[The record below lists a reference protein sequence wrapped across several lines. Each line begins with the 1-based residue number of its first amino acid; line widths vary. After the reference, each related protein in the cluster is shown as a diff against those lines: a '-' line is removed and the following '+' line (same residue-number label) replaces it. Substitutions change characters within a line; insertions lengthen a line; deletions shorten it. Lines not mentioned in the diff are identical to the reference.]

1 MENEPVAKKLSAFEG
16 FTFLVLG
23 AVIQSKI
30 ISHVFDSETILLSLY
45 PFEIDV
51 EIWMNDSYRD
61 GFNLI
66 ESMVSIPY
74 KRGLPIVDDNSSF
87 IVVALSGRRFKIDV
101 NEVFGYIPKQMEMI
115 CVIELSYGIEYT
127 IIDVNN
133 GKKITMSQSELFER
147 EIID

>member
-1 MENEPVAKKLSAFEG
+1 
-16 FTFLVLG
+16 
-23 AVIQSKI
+23 
-30 ISHVFDSETILLSLY
+30 
-45 PFEIDV
+45 
-51 EIWMNDSYRD
+51 MNDSYRD

-115 CVIELSYGIEYT
+115 CVI
-127 IIDVNN
+127 
-133 GKKITMSQSELFER
+133 F
-147 EIID
+147 

>member
-1 MENEPVAKKLSAFEG
+1 M
-16 FTFLVLG
+16 
-23 AVIQSKI
+23 
-30 ISHVFDSETILLSLY
+30 
-45 PFEIDV
+45 
-51 EIWMNDSYRD
+51 
-61 GFNLI
+61 
-66 ESMVSIPY
+66 
-74 KRGLPIVDDNSSF
+74 DDNSSF